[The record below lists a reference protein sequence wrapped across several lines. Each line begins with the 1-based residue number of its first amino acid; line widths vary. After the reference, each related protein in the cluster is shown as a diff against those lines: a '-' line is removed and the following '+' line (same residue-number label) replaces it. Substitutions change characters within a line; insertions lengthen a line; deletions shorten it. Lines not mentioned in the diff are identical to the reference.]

1 LYLFFFIFAPL
12 LWFIIFFILIYPTK
26 SHTKQALKTRN
37 I

>member
-1 LYLFFFIFAPL
+1 LLLCCGLLF
-12 LWFIIFFILIYPTK
+12 FFILIYPTK